1 MKHNLILKII
11 AKFIVPV
18 ILLFALYVQFHGD
31 FGPGGGFQAG
41 VIFSAGFILYTL
53 VFGLDSAERIIP
65 GWLLRTFA
73 SLGVLIYTGTG
84 FVTLFEGGRFLDY
97 SVLAT
102 TPVAGQHL
110 GILIIE
116 AGVGMTVASVML
128 LIFFAF
134 AGRNRP

>member
-1 MKHNLILKII
+1 VKHNLILKII

-18 ILLFALYVQFHGD
+18 ILLFAMYVQFHGD

-41 VIFSAGFILYTL
+41 VIFSAAFILYTL
-53 VFGLDSAERIIP
+53 VFGLGSAERIIP
-65 GWLLRTFA
+65 TWLLRTLA
-73 SLGVLIYTGTG
+73 SLGVLVYTGTG
-84 FVTLFEGGRFLDY
+84 FVTLLWGGRFLDY
-97 SVLAT
+97 SVLAA
-102 TPVAGQHL
+102 TPLGGQHL
-110 GILIIE
+110 GILVIE